1 MENYLELF
9 LKQIKIKGSDKT
21 VKDYHKNIC
30 RFLAKHNKNVENYSY
45 VDLVDYYTNDFGNL
59 SVNSKRTYMAAI
71 LSFFKFLYE
80 QNIIKE
86 DITNS
91 FKMPKAEV
99 KDMEYLTPSEALE
112 IAKSCEL
119 ESRNPLRKKAM
130 FITLINSGM
139 RASELRTLKF
149 SDITEDW
156 IYVNHGKGNK
166 ARKIPLHPSVSNAIN
181 EYVKNE
187 RKGNSEFIFVN
198 KSNNPLTAVN
208 IDRDLERLLNNT
220 KINKHISAHRLRDSL
235 ATIQYINGSDI
246 KTIQETLGHSN
257 IQMTLHYVQ
266 KVDEIRKK
274 QVLCSG
280 VQF

>member
-21 VKDYHKNIC
+21 VKDYHTNISK
-30 RFLAKHNKNVENYSY
+30 FLAKYNKKIEDYSY
-45 VDLVDYYTNDFGNL
+45 NDLVDYYANDFTNL
-59 SVNSKRTYMAAI
+59 STNSKRTYMTAI
-71 LSFFKFLYE
+71 LSYFKFLYE

-86 DITNS
+86 DITKS

-99 KDMEYLTPSEALE
+99 KDMTYLTSSEALE
-112 IAKSCEL
+112 VAKSCEM
-119 ESRNPLRKKAM
+119 ERRNPLRKKAM
-130 FITLINSGM
+130 FITLINTGM
-139 RASELRTLKF
+139 RASELSALKF
-149 SDITEDW
+149 SDITDEW

-166 ARKIPLHPSVSNAIN
+166 ARKIPLHPSVANAIK
-181 EYVKNE
+181 EYVKKE
-187 RKGNSEFIFVN
+187 RKGNSEYVFVN

-208 IDRDLERLLNNT
+208 IDRDLEKLLNNT
-220 KINKHISAHRLRDSL
+220 KINKHISAHRLRDSF
-235 ATIQYINGSDI
+235 ATIQYVNGSDI

-266 KVDEIRKK
+266 KVDEIRKQ